1 MRIPAKHNTGH
12 RALVQATLA
21 SLSPSPTLQLLSLL
35 LLPCLHQ
42 VSFLPCPYASLPAG
56 SSGTRH
62 SPPTLVKVSRLKPR
76 AELRAAPQ
84 DSAYC
89 RVPQAATW
97 AVTPHGSQRFTR
109 GFARPDSHL
118 AGAVCMTGQGVLKF
132 TSTSQRRNQKF
143 RREKSLER
151 RHAVRAGTS
160 AKRTASPS
168 PALCRLLRGKR
179 WCART
184 PGGPSRSPSRAHGP
198 SPPTLGWLA
207 AGPQLCP
214 SLETPI
220 GSRAWHTQGHAPSQR
235 AARGQGLAACFD
247 VEQVKGS
254 PGSSPLPGTRGSGG
268 PEGEASCCAGS
279 SSPWAA

>member
-1 MRIPAKHNTGH
+1 MSLR
-12 RALVQATLA
+12 VLA
-21 SLSPSPTLQLLSLL
+21 SWKLRDKALSPHLGKSQPPKTTRRAQSCTPGLGA
-35 LLPCLHQ
+35 LPRASGSRVGGDPSRLTALHQ
-42 VSFLPCPYASLPAG
+42 GLCTSRF
-56 SSGTRH
+56 
-62 SPPTLVKVSRLKPR
+62 PPSWSCVHDR
-76 AELRAAPQ
+76 A
-84 DSAYC
+84 
-89 RVPQAATW
+89 
-97 AVTPHGSQRFTR
+97 
-109 GFARPDSHL
+109 
-118 AGAVCMTGQGVLKF
+118 GVLKF

-198 SPPTLGWLA
+198 CPPTLGWLA

-268 PEGEASCCAGS
+268 PEGEASCRAGS